1 MEQRQFDAMLED
13 WLARQ
18 RRQDGDRSREVL
30 WAMDA
35 GITDGTAGRA
45 FVTRDE
51 VLQLLHKALDHFFRR
66 LIAALRDTPE
76 QT

>member
-1 MEQRQFDAMLED
+1 MKQREFDTMLED

-18 RRQDGDRSREVL
+18 RQQDSDRNQEVL
-30 WAMDA
+30 WAVDA

-51 VLQLLHKALDHFFRR
+51 VLQLLHKTLDHFFRQ
-66 LIAALRDTPE
+66 LIAALRHTP
-76 QT
+76 

>member
-1 MEQRQFDAMLED
+1 MTQTEFDAMLED

-18 RRQDGDRSREVL
+18 RQQDSSQSRETL
-30 WAMDA
+30 WALEA

-51 VLQLLHKALDHFFRR
+51 ALQLLHRALDHFFHQ
-66 LIAALRDTPE
+66 LIAALHDNP
-76 QT
+76 